1 MAFCFELQFIKMNS
15 GAPLAR
21 LVDPL
26 GHAQEA
32 PHLREGHGIQ
42 AAHGTETVQAQEVD
56 ACTGQHR
63 RNRVAS
69 RKVYKRITQRQ
80 CGTAHDS

>member
-56 ACTGQHR
+56 ACTGQQGGKPKSLQK
-63 RNRVAS
+63 NCSMDV
-69 RKVYKRITQRQ
+69 
-80 CGTAHDS
+80 